1 MKPRDLDELFD
12 RAVAAVRDEP
22 IDPETQRAAIERVG
36 RRLAADTAAPS
47 DAGSDHRIHGCEGF
61 RALLPAWRAGA
72 LSEPRRIL
80 LEDHLRECVPCRRA
94 ARDLGRGT
102 APAARPGASRTASS
116 RWARPAALAA
126 GLAAVA
132 VAGAVLWMLFGG
144 VAVDPTARVASVEGE
159 LIAFDHGA
167 ARPLAAGEKLA
178 AGRSVR
184 TMGESRAVLQLAD
197 GSRVELAPRSELALG
212 ARRDGVVLD
221 LDRGRVI
228 VEAAKQR
235 RGHLY
240 VHTDDC
246 LVSVVGTIFAVNH
259 GARGSRVS
267 VLDGEVRVRHGAE
280 LAVLRP
286 GDQMATSSRLAGVP
300 LTDEIAWSRNADE
313 YRARIAALAALGR
326 EIDRVLAVPERRSS
340 TRLLDLAPAGTV
352 VYVALP
358 NLSEPLSDA
367 WATIQQRAAENPALA
382 GWWQERFGSGDR
394 AQQITDTLD
403 DLRDVGS
410 RLGSEVVIAVGA
422 DSGGR
427 PGTPVVLAEV
437 ADRRGIDAVLDQE
450 IAKVNASNRSGHEV
464 LRRVEDPSAAPAG
477 GHELL
482 VWLAPGNLLV
492 ASPSAE
498 RLAEIGREIAAGGH
512 SGFVGTPLHHRL
524 AAVYAEGAEW
534 LVAADVHALL
544 ASGPKTQHE
553 RDEMAALG
561 LAGVDQLVIESHS
574 EDDGTVNRA
583 RLSFRGERRG
593 ITSWLAAPAPM
604 GAVEFVSADAALAVA
619 GVIKSPERMFDDVLG
634 FVAREDA
641 GAAQRLAETE
651 RRLGVSLRDDLAAS
665 LGGDFAVAVDGPWL
679 PTPSWKVIVEV
690 QDPARLDDAVGR
702 LVEAWNR
709 EAASADDGRQG
720 ERPRLVWSQ
729 EEASGRI
736 FRSLAR
742 ADGKVLFESTVA
754 DGYLIVAPS
763 RALLLDTLA
772 RRAAGATLMASS
784 AFQQR
789 LPRAADPNFSGLVW
803 QNLGG
808 SVGDLARLLTRGGD
822 PAAAARIADTA
833 AAAGPSLALA
843 YAEPEEL
850 SLVAVGSR
858 GPLGFSFESL
868 LAFAESLRAAH
879 EPPARPEPAEPAAA
893 TPARPAA

>member
-1 MKPRDLDELFD
+1 MKPRDLDDLLDE
-12 RAVAAVRDEP
+12 AVAAVRDEP
-22 IDPETQRAAIERVG
+22 VDPETQRAAVERVG
-36 RRLAADTAAPS
+36 RRLAAAAAS
-47 DAGSDHRIHGCEGF
+47 GTGDEHHIRGCEGF

-72 LSEPRRIL
+72 LAEPRRIL

-94 ARDLGRGT
+94 ARDLGRG
-102 APAARPGASRTASS
+102 AGEAARTGAARTGDT
-116 RWARPAALAA
+116 RRFRPVALAA
-126 GLAAVA
+126 GLAAAVA
-132 VAGAVLWMLFGG
+132 AGAVLWLLFGG
-144 VAVDPTARVASVEGE
+144 IAVDPTARVASVDGE
-159 LIAFDHGA
+159 LMAFDHGA
-167 ARPLAAGEKLA
+167 AHPLAAGEKLT

-184 TMGESRAVLQLAD
+184 TTGDSRAVLELAD

-235 RGHLY
+235 HGHLY

-280 LAVLRP
+280 LAVLKP
-286 GDQMATSSRLAGVP
+286 GDQMATSSRLTGVP
-300 LTDEIAWSRNADE
+300 LADEIAWSRNADE

-326 EIDRVLAVPERRSS
+326 EIDRVLAAPELRSS

-358 NLSEPLSDA
+358 NLSEPLADA
-367 WATIQQRAAENPALA
+367 WATIEQRAAENPALA
-382 GWWQERFGSGDR
+382 GWWQERFGTGDR
-394 AQQITDTLD
+394 AQQITDALA

-410 RLGSEVVIAVGA
+410 RLGSEVVIAVGGDA
-422 DSGGR
+422 GGR
-427 PGTPVVLAEV
+427 PASPVVLAEV

-450 IAKVNASNRSGHEV
+450 IARVNASARSGHEV
-464 LRRVEDPSAAPAG
+464 LRRVADPSAAPAG

-482 VWLAPGNLLV
+482 VWLAPGDLLV

-512 SGFVGTPLHHRL
+512 SAFVGSPLHQRL
-524 AAVYAEGAEW
+524 AAVYSRGAEW

-544 ASGPKTQHE
+544 AAGPKTE
-553 RDEMAALG
+553 REKGEMAAVG
-561 LAGVDQLVIESHS
+561 LAGVDQLVIESHG
-574 EDDGTVNRA
+574 EDDGTVHRA

-593 ITSWLAAPAPM
+593 IASWLAAPAPM

-619 GVIKSPERMFDDVLG
+619 GVIKSPDRMLDDVLG
-634 FVAREDA
+634 LATRED
-641 GAAQRLAETE
+641 GKAAAKLAETE
-651 RRLGVSLRDDLAAS
+651 RRLGVSLRDDVAAS

-679 PTPSWKVIVEV
+679 PTPSWKVVVEV
-690 QDPARLDDAVGR
+690 VDPARLDDAVGR

-709 EAASADDGRQG
+709 EAATADGGHG

-729 EEASGRI
+729 EDLSGRL
-736 FRSLAR
+736 FRRLAR

-763 RALLLDTLA
+763 RALLLETLA

-803 QNLGG
+803 QNLGS
-808 SVGDLARLLTRGGD
+808 SVGDLARLLGRSGD
-822 PAAAARIADTA
+822 AAAAGRMADAA

-850 SLVAVGSR
+850 SLIAVGSR
-858 GPLGFSFESL
+858 GPLGLSFESL
-868 LAFAESLRAAH
+868 LAFAESLRAA
-879 EPPARPEPAEPAAA
+879 EAPAARPEPAAA